1 MKSRVTVLAA
11 LSWLV
16 AAVPVAAQKQGSVE
30 IGAFARFTEYD
41 NSLPIFNGLGVGGRV
56 AVQALSRLGFEVNAS
71 STSSENVKHTPIRV
85 LAVYSVPAD
94 AKTDILVGFGYVRNK
109 YTGAYKATDSGVSGS
124 VGVRY
129 RLGNMM
135 ALRLDGGEDFMWNPA
150 NSSYQSAFNGNWGIS
165 AGVSVLLNQGSRS
178 Q

>member
-16 AAVPVAAQKQGSVE
+16 AATPAAAQKPGSVE
-30 IGAFARFTEYD
+30 IGGFARFTDYD

-56 AVQALSRLGFEVNAS
+56 AAQALPRLGVEVNYS
-71 STSSENVKHTPIRV
+71 STSSEGVKHTPLR
-85 LAVYSVPAD
+85 LMAVYSVPAD
-94 AKTDILVGFGYVRNK
+94 PKTDILVGFGYVRNK
-109 YTGAYKATDSGVSGS
+109 YTGAYDATDSGLSGF

-129 RLGNMM
+129 RVGNML
-135 ALRLDGGEDFMWNPA
+135 ALRLDGGEDFVWNPA

-165 AGVSVLLNQGSRS
+165 AGLSVLLNQTSRS